1 MSDLRDTRLDKAKQL
16 EALGNGPYAFRFEP
30 THKAAQL
37 QIERETNSQSVQ
49 RFTQEV
55 QKEVQ
60 NYGMD
65 LKKRERFLQEAG
77 QQMQKAQGYLSLS
90 TQNQQAGM
98 QYYNWAMNELK
109 AITGGVAAP
118 QQQQQAQRAEERKS
132 DQ

>member
-1 MSDLRDTRLDKAKQL
+1 M
-16 EALGNGPYAFRFEP
+16 
-30 THKAAQL
+30 AAQL

-49 RFTQEV
+49 KFTQEV